1 MNAWVPALI
10 LTGLLGAAQ
19 AQGPQAVESQP
30 VAPRAGASA
39 QSLPRLERFDIAL
52 VDAPAAQ
59 VFLQLAQGSPYQLLV
74 APDVTGRISLNL
86 RQTTVLEALEAL
98 KELYGYDYKLSG
110 DKVYVY
116 SNAVQTRIF
125 RINYL
130 PGRRQGES
138 DTRVSTSALA
148 VSGGGTGSGSG
159 QGSGNSS
166 GGSGGS
172 GGGTQLR
179 SFESAQV
186 KTTSD
191 ANFWAE
197 VRDSLTLLVGT
208 GGGRSLVL
216 NPSAGVIVVRAPGPE
231 LVQVEQYL
239 QAIQVSIERQV
250 MLEAKILEVS
260 LSDDAKTGINWGAF
274 GQLLGG
280 SRGGQLSLGV
290 GQPGAVLRPTGP
302 ITDGSTISLPG
313 ASLDLNSLGRGFY
326 GLAFQATNFAALLNF
341 LETQGDVHVLSSP
354 RIATLNNQKALLKV
368 GSDELYVTGITN
380 NNSTNNNT
388 NTTTQAPT
396 LQLTPFFSGI
406 VLDVTPQIDAQGQVM
421 LHVHPSISLVTEREK
436 ILDLGTLGNFRLP
449 LAASTINETDSI
461 VRVGDGQIVAIGG
474 LMTQELRG
482 DRTGLPVLSNLPV
495 VGNLFGQKSKV
506 NRKRELVILIKPTV
520 IPADGRWPAEL
531 SAPALPV
538 PPEPQRKPE

>member
-19 AQGPQAVESQP
+19 AQEPQRAESQP
-30 VAPRAGASA
+30 VAPRPGAA
-39 QSLPRLERFDIAL
+39 TQSLPRLERFDIAL

-74 APDVTGRISLNL
+74 APDVSGRISLNL
-86 RQTTVLEALEAL
+86 RQTTVLEALDAI
-98 KELYGYDYKLSG
+98 KELYGYDYRLAG

-116 SNAVQTRIF
+116 TNAVQTRIF

-148 VSGGGTGSGSG
+148 VSGGNG
-159 QGSGNSS
+159 SS
-166 GGSGGS
+166 GGSGSGSGSSSS
-172 GGGTQLR
+172 GGGSTQLR

-191 ANFWAE
+191 ANFWSE
-197 VRDSLTLLVGT
+197 VRESLGLLVGS

-280 SRGGQLSLGV
+280 SRGGQLSIGV
-290 GQPGAVLRPTGP
+290 GQPGAVISPTGP
-302 ITDGSTISLPG
+302 ITDGSTVSLPG
-313 ASLDLNSLGRGFY
+313 ANLNLNSLGRGFY

-406 VLDVTPQIDAQGQVM
+406 VLDVTPQIDPNGQVM

-495 VGNLFGQKSKV
+495 VGNLFGQKSKI